1 MESWFWLPARLPVGR
16 HQALRTAKGLCVDP
30 IADDRAA
37 SLVVPNG
44 LCMAKIC
51 KCSTN
56 AFEDQDVT
64 GLDVQMQERTTV
76 HEAEADEEL
85 LKKLEQRVPP
95 GRRVL
100 QPVVLE
106 AAGQLV
112 QALGCPLED
121 QGRPS
126 ERAGQNSESSND
138 VRVLAESPEHGEL
151 LSHVQSP
158 SGRPL
163 HGVLQ
168 SPAFGQLQG
177 QRLVLERRPKDLS
190 MGPTSDLHQ
199 VSKGHSQGPGPGVL
213 EHHRPLTIG
222 LDGLLLSNFHG
233 LLLAGQ
239 TSFALS
245 IPERVRLAA
254 IVLVGRPCQGREML
268 SNVLALLVAPEYS
281 AAWGFARSFGH
292 GVKGPGFALRGLFCD
307 LTAGCKASSQGSLY
321 LRCRGDAG
329 TFSLLDNILRFAWPL
344 YNDMEAYK
352 TIVSKRASLQNRHR
366 KSALC
371 NKNPQKHWKK
381 AETHLKRTSKKLKR
395 TYRPRKGSHHGFGVT
410 LYINY
415 IKAIY
420 NPSVDKAWLE
430 RAVFWV
436 G

>member
-1 MESWFWLPARLPVGR
+1 
-16 HQALRTAKGLCVDP
+16 
-30 IADDRAA
+30 
-37 SLVVPNG
+37 
-44 LCMAKIC
+44 MAKIC

-64 GLDVQMQERTTV
+64 GLDVQMQEGTTV

-100 QPVVLE
+100 QSVVLE
-106 AAGQLV
+106 AVGQLV

-121 QGRPS
+121 QGWPS
-126 ERAGQNSESSND
+126 ERAGQKSEKARTTLGCWPRAPSTANSSATS
-138 VRVLAESPEHGEL
+138 RVPAAALCMGSCSP
-151 LSHVQSP
+151 
-158 SGRPL
+158 RPL
-163 HGVLQ
+163 ASFRAKGW
-168 SPAFGQLQG
+168 FWG
-177 QRLVLERRPKDLS
+177 ERRPKDLS

-213 EHHRPLTIG
+213 EHHRLLTIG

-245 IPERVRLAA
+245 SPERVRLAA
-254 IVLVGRPCQGREML
+254 VVLVGRPCQGREML

-329 TFSLLDNILRFAWPL
+329 TFSLLDNILRCAWPL
-344 YNDMEAYK
+344 YNGMEAYK

-381 AETHLKRTSKKLKR
+381 AETHLKRTSKKLKC
-395 TYRPRKGSHHGFGVT
+395 TYRPRKGSHHGFGVR
-410 LYINY
+410 LYKSY
-415 IKAIY
+415 
-420 NPSVDKAWLE
+420 L
-430 RAVFWV
+430 
-436 G
+436 